1 MKKFITFL
9 ICSFIS
15 VFCYSQTP
23 NNTIITDTAKV
34 AVRKLVVGR
43 LFGSYDS
50 GEEECIVKSDSVYRV
65 SFGST
70 SIHPSGLCKKEKN
83 NNHLDHA
90 GNYLQRSIVYQI
102 SAIPCFAVSA
112 ILFVSGAKEHSDFM
126 SECHSSSGTYTDNS
140 PAFYVIGGLFGAAGV
155 FCEIKAL
162 QMTWKGGR
170 ELRLTGNGVVY
181 KF

>member
-34 AVRKLVVGR
+34 AVRELVVSSR
-43 LFGSYDS
+43 LFRSDDS
-50 GEEECIVKSDSVYRV
+50 GEEERIVKSDSVYRV
-65 SFGST
+65 SFGGT

-126 SECHSSSGTYTDNS
+126 SEHHSSSDNS
-140 PAFYVIGGLFGAAGV
+140 SAFYVIGGLFGAAGV

>member
-34 AVRKLVVGR
+34 AVRELVVGR
-43 LFGSYDS
+43 LFSSDDS
-50 GEEECIVKSDSVYRV
+50 GEEKERIVKSDSVYRV
-65 SFGST
+65 SFGGT

-112 ILFVSGAKEHSDFM
+112 ILFVSGAKEHT
-126 SECHSSSGTYTDNS
+126 SGTYTDNS
-140 PAFYVIGGLFGAAGV
+140 PAFYVIGGLFGVAGV